1 MPQEQWGGDVHM
13 PRWMRRVLHRPE
25 PPGDTEERA
34 HEARQPQELPTV
46 GQNADRA
53 IAGAMTELYF
63 EGREARKKA
72 SPRGD
77 KR

>member
-1 MPQEQWGGDVHM
+1 MPQEPWGGDVHL
-13 PRWMRRVLHRPE
+13 PRWMRRVLHRPP
-25 PPGDTEERA
+25 PPGDTSERV
-34 HEARQPQELPTV
+34 HEARKPQEMPTV

-53 IAGAMTELYF
+53 HAGSLTELYF
-63 EGREARKKA
+63 EGRAARKKA

>member
-1 MPQEQWGGDVHM
+1 MPQEPWGGDVHM

-25 PPGDTEERA
+25 PPDDTPERA
-34 HEARQPQELPTV
+34 HEARKPQEMPTV

-53 IAGAMTELYF
+53 LAGPMTELYF
-63 EGREARKKA
+63 EGRAARKKA
-72 SPRGD
+72 SPRDD